1 MIKHHPNEDILKQ
14 HMKGTLSPLLSTAV
28 AAHIEMCPKCQNASA
43 TINIELSDE
52 FISDAGENFDQS
64 VDTDH
69 ISLLVAEIVALPKDN
84 VTSISPR
91 SQANKTI
98 QYGSRQFT
106 LPKALQRYSDSKW
119 TGFAGVNRARVPESL
134 ESTKGSFLYIEPGA
148 NIPEHT
154 HKGNE
159 LTLLLEGTFEDKHG
173 KYVPGDFI
181 WLNQDDQH
189 QPITEKG
196 CLCFV
201 VCDAPL
207 HFTQGASR
215 LLNPI
220 GKLIY

>member
-43 TINIELSDE
+43 IINVELSDE
-52 FISDAGENFDQS
+52 FIADAGESLDQS
-64 VDTDH
+64 VDAERIH
-69 ISLLVAEIVALPKDN
+69 SLVAEIVALPKDSAN
-84 VTSISPR
+84 SISPHTA
-91 SQANKTI
+91 ANKTI
-98 QYGSRQFT
+98 RYGSKQFT
-106 LPKALQRYSDSKW
+106 LPKALQRYSDSEW
-119 TGFAGVNRARVPESL
+119 AGFAGVNRARIPESL
-134 ESTKGSFLYIEPGA
+134 EKTKGSFYYIEPGA

-159 LTLLLEGTFEDKHG
+159 LTLLLDGTFKDKNG
-173 KYVPGDFI
+173 TYVPGDFI
-181 WLNQDDQH
+181 WLNQNDQH